1 MTEVVLSEVDALK
14 LAVRRSGSQYKLART
29 LEVSQTAIWKML
41 HHAKRAS
48 AEYVL
53 KIESATGVSR
63 HDLRPDLYPREDPP
77 AQPPVPS
84 PLGCPEDGTGGSS
97 TPNRRSFAA

>member
-1 MTEVVLSEVDALK
+1 MVTQKPELLSL
-14 LAVRRSGSQYKLART
+14 
-29 LEVSQTAIWKML
+29 QTAIRRAGSNAALGRLIGVSATSVWKML
-41 HHAKRAS
+41 NRAKQAS

-77 AQPPVPS
+77 AQPSAATSPS
-84 PLGCPEDGTGGSS
+84 PRTAADGSDS
-97 TPNRRSFAA
+97 IERVRA